1 MLKALRVGSAQAIRS
16 ITLILLPISFIS
28 LLVWAT
34 AGSSSGNTADPLRAA
49 LWFFLVAHQVPLQL
63 SLSDATISGS
73 LTYLPL
79 GALVIPYIAARS
91 GYLRMIESLG
101 EPNTREKR
109 NYIFGFA
116 IPYSII
122 GYLIALLALG
132 TTVKVPYFIG
142 IPIIFFVVT
151 ISAYIASGI
160 LPKHEMQFPW
170 QRALRV
176 ALIVLALLLG
186 ISMLVTA
193 ISMVWHFSTIV
204 DLTRVVEP
212 GVFGG
217 FALLFAQIFYLP
229 NLSLAS
235 LSYLA
240 GSGLTIG
247 NGTLLSPWI
256 HRIDELPAL
265 PILGALPV
273 GLSNYT
279 YALSA
284 LFILGGIV
292 IGVGVAKFGNQT
304 YSDREELKRF
314 IASFYL
320 AIFLLTLSAANLA
333 NGQLLSPN
341 LQGVGPLWWAL
352 PLVIVANLAI
362 GSLTY
367 LYLESRH
374 GKNS

>member
-28 LLVWAT
+28 LVVWAT

-79 GALVIPYIAARS
+79 GALAIPYLAARS
-91 GYLRMIESLG
+91 GYLRMVEALG
-101 EPNTREKR
+101 EPNSRQKR
-109 NYIFGFA
+109 DYIFGFA

-122 GYLIALLALG
+122 GYLISLLALG
-132 TTVKVPYFIG
+132 KTVKVPYFVG
-142 IPIIFFVVT
+142 IPIIFLVVT
-151 ISAYIASGI
+151 ISAFIVSGI
-160 LPKHEMQFPW
+160 LPKHEVQFPW

-176 ALIVLALLLG
+176 AVIVLALILG
-186 ISMLVTA
+186 IAMLVTA
-193 ISMVWHFSTIV
+193 ISMVWHFSTLV
-204 DLTRVVEP
+204 NLTRVVEP
-212 GVFGG
+212 GFFGG
-217 FALLFAQIFYLP
+217 LALLLGQLLYLP
-229 NLSLAS
+229 NLSLAA

-247 NGTLLSPWI
+247 NSTLLSPWI
-256 HRIDELPAL
+256 HRIDELPAI
-265 PILGALPV
+265 PILGALPD
-273 GLSNYT
+273 GISNFT
-279 YALSA
+279 YAISI
-284 LFILGGIV
+284 LFIIGGIA
-292 IGVGVAKFGNQT
+292 IGVGVAKFGIRT
-304 YSDREELKRF
+304 YSESEELKRF
-314 IASFYL
+314 VGSFYL
-320 AIFLLTLSAANLA
+320 AILLLILTGANLA

-341 LQGVGPLWWAL
+341 LQGVGPIWWAL

>member
-16 ITLILLPISFIS
+16 ITLILLPVSFIS

-79 GALVIPYIAARS
+79 GSLVIPYIAARS

-122 GYLIALLALG
+122 GYLISLFALG
-132 TTVKVPYFIG
+132 NTVKVPYFFG
-142 IPIIFFVVT
+142 IPIIFLVVT
-151 ISAYIASGI
+151 ICAFIASGI

-217 FALLFAQIFYLP
+217 LALLLGQFLYLP

-240 GSGLTIG
+240 GSGITIG

-256 HRIDELPAL
+256 HRIEELPAI

-279 YALSA
+279 YALSI
-284 LFILGGIV
+284 LFILGVIA
-292 IGVGVAKFGNQT
+292 IGVGVAKFGIRT
-304 YSDREELKRF
+304 YLDREELKRF
-314 IASFYL
+314 VGSFYL

-341 LQGVGPLWWAL
+341 LEGVGPLWWAL